1 MTTLRQKKQEVS
13 LVKEGGEL
21 QRRRETGKVSWG
33 LGEGEKRLWGLK
45 NQMAVIVNA
54 LRIFLDF
61 QWYPILFIISY
72 LTRTWIPFNLGR
84 LFK

>member
-1 MTTLRQKKQEVS
+1 MCDDIEAEEADVS

-21 QRRRETGKVSWG
+21 QRRRETGNVSWV

-45 NQMAVIVNA
+45 NQMAVNA